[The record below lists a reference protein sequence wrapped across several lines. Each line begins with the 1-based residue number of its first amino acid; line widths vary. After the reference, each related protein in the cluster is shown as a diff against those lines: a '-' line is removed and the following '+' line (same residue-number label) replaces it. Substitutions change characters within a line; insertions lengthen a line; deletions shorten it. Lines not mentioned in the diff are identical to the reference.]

1 MGPAVSTLVH
11 IIGRD
16 EWARAVVSGSAYR
29 PADLDQVGF
38 IHLSTTAQVLVPAN
52 RFHAGRTDLVLLVID
67 PDRLAGEVRWEE
79 GVPPEGDLRFPH
91 LYGALEVHAVQAV
104 VDFPPGTDG
113 RFQLPERL
121 SVSAGTAGPGGSTAP
136 GS

>member
-1 MGPAVSTLVH
+1 VSILVH
-11 IIGRD
+11 IIGRED
-16 EWARAVVSGSAYR
+16 WDRAVASGSDHR
-29 PADLDQVGF
+29 PDDVDQVGF
-38 IHLSTTAQVLVPAN
+38 IHLSTPEQVLVPAN

-91 LYGALEVHAVQAV
+91 LYGPLELHAVREV
-104 VDFPPGTDG
+104 IDFPPGPDG

-121 SVSAGTAGPGGSTAP
+121 SASAGTDGSAGSTAP